1 MAILP
6 WNSTK
11 LWQRVFS
18 CIRSASVKPTHYA
31 QLLCFKSDLQVMKSR
46 HRRRDQVN
54 SDWISDI
61 VATVLVRHFSS
72 FHWGFWYSVV
82 FPSCCR
88 NHFWVL
94 RNLLV
99 ILTVGTL
106 RSKDADD
113 NENVKKTIGLI
124 SKTTTSHVHHTFL
137 YISFPFL
144 HDYDVKMPNF
154 AFYGGRKQATTKF
167 YFSYCTR
174 IWCLEI
180 QLQEGSPT
188 FDQVSG

>member
-94 RNLLV
+94 RNLLL

-124 SKTTTSHVHHTFL
+124 SKTTTSHVQHTFC
-137 YISFPFL
+137 SFLSRFCTTTTWKCLILRFMEDVNKQRRNSIFL
-144 HDYDVKMPNF
+144 IVLG
-154 AFYGGRKQATTKF
+154 YGA
-167 YFSYCTR
+167 
-174 IWCLEI
+174 
-180 QLQEGSPT
+180 
-188 FDQVSG
+188 